1 MLGFFQ
7 SRGYQRFKVKRV
19 GRDIDTEE
27 IFLDALEHKKDK
39 GAYTMETA
47 LSQRIFQLTF
57 GLFLVILGSFFF
69 YSFNLQVL
77 SYEDYNIKSENNKYL
92 SKQISAQR
100 GIIYDRSMNQ
110 LAFNSQQFELIC
122 YVDTLPIDGLLKEG
136 EVREVARI
144 LEMSFHEL
152 MEKINEKESGKLL
165 IARDIGK
172 DKAIVLKTKEKELSS
187 FELITKNTRE
197 YLDGNNFSHILGY
210 VSGDTFDG
218 EAGIE
223 RQYNNYLRED
233 PGVLHI
239 ERDALG
245 RKIEE
250 EIIEPA
256 RSGDNLILNIDFDLQ
271 KKVSEYLEEV
281 VKGYNAS
288 GGAVIA
294 MNPQTGEVL
303 SLASNPSFDS
313 NIFSRNL
320 TTAQFNEIVSS
331 PKVSFYNRAI
341 AGEYSFASTIKP
353 MIGVAALEEN
363 IITPNKSIYCDEKI
377 ELSDGT
383 FKSDWKFHG
392 WTDLK
397 KAIAESSN
405 VFFYHLGGGYKNFIG
420 LGIEKIEKYLQY
432 FGLGNLSQIDL
443 PGEKPGLI
451 PNPTWKRQL
460 NGLPWYPGDTYN
472 VSIGQGYVKGTPL
485 QLTVAIGA
493 IANGGK
499 IVKPQ
504 VVKSILDENN
514 NVIEI
519 FDTEIVSE
527 VPTSSYS
534 LEEIKKS
541 MKETVT
547 SSLGTARSLQYLPV
561 TSGAKTGTAETGK
574 YKIYHNWITVFA
586 PYDEPEIVLTV
597 VIENVPNNMGLA
609 NLVAREVLGY
619 YFGEKQRA
627 QEDEEIINEAGN

>member
-7 SRGYQRFKVKRV
+7 SRGYQKFKIKKKS
-19 GRDIDTEE
+19 RDIDTEE

-39 GAYTMETA
+39 GVYTMETA

-57 GLFLVILGSFFF
+57 GLFLALIAFFF
-69 YSFNLQVL
+69 LYSFNLQVF
-77 SYEDYNIKSENNKYL
+77 SYDDYSAKAEENKYL
-92 SKQISAQR
+92 SKQINAQR

-122 YVDTLPIDGLLKEG
+122 YVDGTLREK

-144 LEMSFHEL
+144 LEIPFYEL
-152 MEKINEKESGKLL
+152 MERIDQKESGTLL
-165 IARDIGK
+165 IAKGIEK
-172 DKAIVLKTKEKELSS
+172 DKAIILKTKEKELSA
-187 FELITKNTRE
+187 FELVTKNTRE

-210 VSGDTFDG
+210 VSGDTSDG

-223 RQYNNYLRED
+223 KQYNEYLKEN
-233 PGVLHI
+233 PGVLYI

-250 EIIEPA
+250 EIIESA
-256 RSGDNLILNIDFDLQ
+256 KSGNNLVLNIDFNLQ
-271 KKVSEYLEEV
+271 KKISEYLKEV
-281 VKGYNAS
+281 VSAYNAS
-288 GGAVIA
+288 GGAVIV
-294 MNPQTGEVL
+294 MNPQNGEIL

-320 TTAQFNEIVSS
+320 TTSQFNEIVSS
-331 PKVSFYNRAI
+331 PDVSFYNRAI
-341 AGEYSFASTIKP
+341 AGEYPLASTIKP
-353 MIGVAALEEN
+353 MIGVAALEEG
-363 IITPNKSIYCDEKI
+363 IITPDESIYCDEKI

-383 FKSDWKFHG
+383 FKGDWKFHG

-397 KAIAESSN
+397 KAIAESSD

-420 LGIEKIEKYLQY
+420 LGIEKIGKYLQY
-432 FGLGNLSQIDL
+432 FRLGKLTKIDL
-443 PGEKPGLI
+443 PGEKLGLI
-451 PNPTWKRQL
+451 PNSTWKKQL

-472 VSIGQGYVKGTPL
+472 VSIGQGYIKGTPL
-485 QLTVAIGA
+485 QLTVATGS

-499 IVKPQ
+499 IVEPQ

-514 NVIEI
+514 NVIESFNTKI
-519 FDTEIVSE
+519 ASE
-527 VPTSSYS
+527 LPVSSYS
-534 LEEIKKS
+534 LNEIKKS
-541 MKETVT
+541 MKETVD

-561 TSGAKTGTAETGK
+561 ESGAKTGTAETGR
-574 YKIYHNWITVFA
+574 YHVYHNWITVFA

-597 VIENVPNNMGLA
+597 VIENVPNNTGLA
-609 NLVAREVLGY
+609 NLIAREVLGY

-627 QEDEEIINEAGN
+627 QDDEEIINEAGN

>member
-1 MLGFFQ
+1 MLRFFQ
-7 SRGYQRFKVKRV
+7 SRGYQKFKIKR
-19 GRDIDTEE
+19 RSKDIDTEE
-27 IFLDALEHKKDK
+27 IFLDALEHRKDK

-57 GLFLVILGSFFF
+57 GLFLVLIVFFF
-69 YSFNLQVL
+69 LYSFNLQVF
-77 SYEDYNIKSENNKYL
+77 SYEEYSAKAESNKYL
-92 SKQISAQR
+92 SKQINAQR

-110 LAFNSQQFELIC
+110 LAFNAQQFDLIY
-122 YVDTLPIDGLLKEG
+122 YVDETLREKEI
-136 EVREVARI
+136 REVARI
-144 LEMSFHEL
+144 LEIPFYEL
-152 MEKINEKESGKLL
+152 MENISQKESGTLL
-165 IARDIGK
+165 VARGIEK
-172 DKAIVLKTKEKELSS
+172 EKAIILKTKEKELSS

-210 VSGDTFDG
+210 VSGDTFNG

-223 RQYNNYLRED
+223 RQYNEYLKED
-233 PGVLHI
+233 PGVLYI

-250 EIIEPA
+250 EIIESA
-256 RSGDNLILNIDFDLQ
+256 KSGNNLVLNIDFDLQ
-271 KKVSEYLEEV
+271 KKVSEYLDEV
-281 VKGYNAS
+281 VSGYNAS

-313 NIFSRNL
+313 NIFSKNL
-320 TTAQFNEIVSS
+320 TTAQFNQIVSS
-331 PKVSFYNRAI
+331 PDVSFYNRAI

-363 IITPNKSIYCDEKI
+363 IITPDQSIYCDEKI

-432 FGLGNLSQIDL
+432 FGLGKLSQIDL
-443 PGEKPGLI
+443 PGEKKGLI
-451 PNPTWKRQL
+451 PNPTWKSQL

-472 VSIGQGYVKGTPL
+472 TSIGQGYIKGTPL

-493 IANGGK
+493 ITNGGK

-514 NVIEI
+514 NIIES

-527 VPTSSYS
+527 VPVSFNS
-534 LEEIKKS
+534 LNEIKKS
-541 MKETVT
+541 MKETVD

-561 TSGAKTGTAETGK
+561 DSGAKTGTAETGK
-574 YKIYHNWITVFA
+574 YKVYHNWITVFA

-597 VIENVPNNMGLA
+597 VIENVPDNMGLA

-619 YFGEKQRA
+619 YFGEKERIQD
-627 QEDEEIINEAGN
+627 DEEIINEAGN

>member
-7 SRGYQRFKVKRV
+7 SRGYQKFKVKKKSQ
-19 GRDIDTEE
+19 DIDTEE

-57 GLFLVILGSFFF
+57 GLFFLVIIFFLF
-69 YSFNLQVL
+69 YSLKLQVF
-77 SYEDYNIKSENNKYL
+77 SYENYSAKAEENKYL
-92 SKQISAQR
+92 SKQINAQR

-122 YVDTLPIDGLLKEG
+122 YVDGTLREK

-144 LEMSFHEL
+144 LEIPFYEL
-152 MEKINEKESGKLL
+152 MEKINQKESGKLL

-172 DKAIVLKTKEKELSS
+172 DKAIVLKTKEKELSA
-187 FELITKNTRE
+187 FELVTKNTRE

-223 RQYNNYLRED
+223 KQYNEYLKED

-239 ERDALG
+239 ERDAFG
-245 RKIEE
+245 RKIQE
-250 EIIEPA
+250 EIIESA
-256 RSGDNLILNIDFDLQ
+256 KSGNNLVLNIDFDLQ

-281 VKGYNAS
+281 VSEYNAS

-294 MNPQTGEVL
+294 MNPQNGEIL

-320 TTAQFNEIVSS
+320 TTAQFNEVVSS
-331 PKVSFYNRAI
+331 PNVSFYNRAI
-341 AGEYSFASTIKP
+341 AGEYPLASTIKP
-353 MIGVAALEEN
+353 IIGVAALEEG
-363 IITPNKSIYCDEKI
+363 IITPDKSIYCDEKI

-383 FKSDWKFHG
+383 FKGDWKFHG

-397 KAIAESSN
+397 KAIAESSD

-432 FGLGNLSQIDL
+432 FGLGKLTKIDL
-443 PGEKPGLI
+443 PGEREGLV
-451 PNPTWKRQL
+451 PNPEWKRKET
-460 NGLPWYPGDTYN
+460 GLSWYPGDTYN
-472 VSIGQGYVKGTPL
+472 VSIGQGYIKATPL
-485 QLTVAIGA
+485 QLAVATSA

-499 IVKPQ
+499 MVKPQ

-514 NVIEI
+514 NVIES
-519 FDTEIVSE
+519 FNSEIVSE
-527 VPTSSYS
+527 VPVSSYS
-534 LEEIKKS
+534 LNEIKKS
-541 MKETVT
+541 MKETVD

-561 TSGAKTGTAETGK
+561 DSGAKTGTAETGK

-597 VIENVPNNMGLA
+597 VVEDVPNNTGLA
-609 NLVAREVLGY
+609 NLIAREVIGY

>member
-7 SRGYQRFKVKRV
+7 SRGYQKFKVKKKSQ
-19 GRDIDTEE
+19 DIDTEE

-57 GLFLVILGSFFF
+57 GLFFLVIIFFLF
-69 YSFNLQVL
+69 YSLKLQVF
-77 SYEDYNIKSENNKYL
+77 SYENYSAKAEENKYL
-92 SKQISAQR
+92 SKQINAQR

-122 YVDTLPIDGLLKEG
+122 YVDGTLREK

-144 LEMSFHEL
+144 LEIPFYEL
-152 MEKINEKESGKLL
+152 MEKINQKESGKLL

-172 DKAIVLKTKEKELSS
+172 DKAIVLKTKEKELSA
-187 FELITKNTRE
+187 FELVTKNTRE

-223 RQYNNYLRED
+223 KQYNEYLKED

-239 ERDALG
+239 ERDAFG
-245 RKIEE
+245 RKIQE
-250 EIIEPA
+250 EIIESA
-256 RSGDNLILNIDFDLQ
+256 KSGNNLVLNIDFDLQ

-281 VKGYNAS
+281 VSEYNAS

-294 MNPQTGEVL
+294 MNPQNGEIL

-320 TTAQFNEIVSS
+320 TTAQFNEVVSS
-331 PKVSFYNRAI
+331 PNVSFYNRAI
-341 AGEYSFASTIKP
+341 AGEYPLASTIKP
-353 MIGVAALEEN
+353 IIGVAALEEG
-363 IITPNKSIYCDEKI
+363 IITPDKSIYCDEKI

-383 FKSDWKFHG
+383 FKGDWKFHG

-397 KAIAESSN
+397 KAIAESSD

-432 FGLGNLSQIDL
+432 FGLGKLTKIDL
-443 PGEKPGLI
+443 PGEREGLV
-451 PNPTWKRQL
+451 PNPEWKRKET
-460 NGLPWYPGDTYN
+460 GLSWYPGDTYN
-472 VSIGQGYVKGTPL
+472 VSIGQGYIKATPL
-485 QLTVAIGA
+485 QLAVATSA

-499 IVKPQ
+499 MVKPQ

-514 NVIEI
+514 NVIES
-519 FDTEIVSE
+519 FNSEIVSE
-527 VPTSSYS
+527 VPASSYS
-534 LEEIKKS
+534 LNEIKKS
-541 MKETVT
+541 MKETVD

-561 TSGAKTGTAETGK
+561 DSGAKTGTAETGK

-597 VIENVPNNMGLA
+597 VVEDVPNNTGLA
-609 NLVAREVLGY
+609 NLIAREVIGY

>member
-7 SRGYQRFKVKRV
+7 SRGYQKFKVKKKSQ
-19 GRDIDTEE
+19 DIDTEE

-57 GLFLVILGSFFF
+57 GLFFLVIIFFLF
-69 YSFNLQVL
+69 YSLKLQVF
-77 SYEDYNIKSENNKYL
+77 SYENYSAKAEENKYL
-92 SKQISAQR
+92 SKQINAQR

-122 YVDTLPIDGLLKEG
+122 YVDGTLREK

-144 LEMSFHEL
+144 LEIPFYEL
-152 MEKINEKESGKLL
+152 MEKINQKESGKLL

-172 DKAIVLKTKEKELSS
+172 DKAIVLKTKEKELSA
-187 FELITKNTRE
+187 FELVTKNTRE

-223 RQYNNYLRED
+223 KQYNEYLKED

-239 ERDALG
+239 ERDAFG
-245 RKIEE
+245 RKIQE
-250 EIIEPA
+250 EIIESA
-256 RSGDNLILNIDFDLQ
+256 KSGNNLVLNIDFDLQ

-281 VKGYNAS
+281 VSEYNAS

-294 MNPQTGEVL
+294 MNPQNGEIL

-320 TTAQFNEIVSS
+320 TTAQFNEVVSS
-331 PKVSFYNRAI
+331 PNVSFYNRAI
-341 AGEYSFASTIKP
+341 AGEYPLASTIKP
-353 MIGVAALEEN
+353 IIGVAALEEG
-363 IITPNKSIYCDEKI
+363 IITPDKSIYCDEKI

-383 FKSDWKFHG
+383 FKGDWKFHG

-397 KAIAESSN
+397 KAIAESSD

-432 FGLGNLSQIDL
+432 FGLGKLTKIDL
-443 PGEKPGLI
+443 PGEREGLV
-451 PNPTWKRQL
+451 PNPEWKRKET
-460 NGLPWYPGDTYN
+460 GLSWYPGDTYN
-472 VSIGQGYVKGTPL
+472 VSIGQGYIKATPL
-485 QLTVAIGA
+485 QLTVVTSA

-514 NVIEI
+514 NVIES
-519 FDTEIVSE
+519 FNSEIVSE
-527 VPTSSYS
+527 VPVSSYS
-534 LEEIKKS
+534 LNEIKKS
-541 MKETVT
+541 MKETVD

-561 TSGAKTGTAETGK
+561 DSGAKTGTAETGK

-597 VIENVPNNMGLA
+597 VVEDVPNNTGLA
-609 NLVAREVLGY
+609 NLIAREVIGY

-627 QEDEEIINEAGN
+627 QNDEEIINEAGN